1 MEDNLNMNRIQR
13 GVVNNVRFD
22 LQEHIRHEKEILRT
36 RRKELGLSM
45 NQVAEI
51 SGIFVGQYQKFES
64 GERLFSNS
72 SARIM
77 LSVCETLMLDPYI
90 FMEGKIDKGRP
101 YLVLPPIDKNGEDNA
116 IPQYA
121 YFLLVSAIPYGKV
134 CSVDDVLQ
142 CLREAY
148 RDESLE
154 IKLDENSF
162 CLYSKSAFP
171 YWRIV
176 SANGSLLNNVYS
188 SKQRQ
193 RKLLENEGLEIVKN
207 TNEEL
212 LVKNFKSKMF
222 DLGMLKITVMER

>member
-1 MEDNLNMNRIQR
+1 
-13 GVVNNVRFD
+13 
-22 LQEHIRHEKEILRT
+22 
-36 RRKELGLSM
+36 
-45 NQVAEI
+45 
-51 SGIFVGQYQKFES
+51 
-64 GERLFSNS
+64 
-72 SARIM
+72 M

-162 CLYSKSAFP
+162 LFIFKIRFS
-171 YWRIV
+171 I
-176 SANGSLLNNVYS
+176 
-188 SKQRQ
+188 
-193 RKLLENEGLEIVKN
+193 LEDCISEW
-207 TNEEL
+207 
-212 LVKNFKSKMF
+212 
-222 DLGMLKITVMER
+222 